1 MRLRDFVGNQRMV
14 EILRRGQLPQA
25 SLFTGP
31 EGVGKKTLALS
42 LAAMANCKDRQ
53 KDELCGKCSSCVKES
68 AGHHPDIL
76 LFEPHKNL
84 IRIGKSARDLK
95 KSGRDPQKSGR
106 GLNTMR
112 PLSREVQFR
121 PFEGRLRFFIIDQ
134 AETMTEKA
142 ANCILKTLEEPPD
155 TSRIILI
162 SSFPHRLLPT
172 IRSRCQAF
180 PFHPLGREE
189 ILRYL
194 EDHLPE
200 DHPEMRASLAE
211 GSIAVALSL
220 NLEETLEQRDR
231 MLGLLISWC
240 EQESF
245 ESLYNQCEQ
254 LPLRSELKT
263 REGVRRYLNLLQR
276 IVEDLYFLQVDTPQ
290 RIVNQDRL
298 DDLQKLSEGVELNWV
313 RELLYHVD
321 RARWD
326 IDHYVNPLMC
336 FETLWLMSS
345 RDMSSRDTSN
355 VGNRHRQV

>member
-1 MRLRDFVGNQRMV
+1 MRLSDFVGNQQMV
-14 EILRRGQLPQA
+14 QILRRGQLPQA

-31 EGVGKKTLALS
+31 EGVGKKTLASS
-42 LAAMANCKDRQ
+42 LAALANCKGGAE
-53 KDELCGKCSSCVKES
+53 DEVCGKCSSCVKEA
-68 AGHHPDIL
+68 AGHHPDIR
-76 LFEPHKNL
+76 LFQPHKNL
-84 IRIGKSARDLK
+84 IRIEPIRE
-95 KSGRDPQKSGR
+95 
-106 GLNTMR
+106 LN
-112 PLSREVQFR
+112 REVQFR
-121 PFEGRLRFFIIDQ
+121 PFEGRLRCFIIDQ
-134 AETMTEKA
+134 AETMTEEA

-194 EDHLPE
+194 EDHLTE

-211 GSIAVALSL
+211 GSIAVALGL

-231 MLGLLISWC
+231 MLGLLTSWC
-240 EQESF
+240 GQESF
-245 ESLYNQCEQ
+245 QALYKQCEQ

-276 IVEDLYFLQVDTPQ
+276 IGEDLYFLQVDTPE
-290 RIVNQDRL
+290 RVVNQDRL

-313 RELLYHVD
+313 RDFLYQVD

-336 FETLWLMSS
+336 FDTLWLMSP
-345 RDMSSRDTSN
+345 DCA
-355 VGNRHRQV
+355 

>member
-1 MRLRDFVGNQRMV
+1 MRLGDFVGNQRMV
-14 EILRRGQLPQA
+14 EILRRGRLPGA

-42 LAAMANCKDRQ
+42 LSALANCKEGSE
-53 KDELCGKCSSCVKES
+53 DELCGTCSSCVKEA
-68 AGHHPDIL
+68 AGHHPDIR
-76 LFEPHKNL
+76 LFQPHKNL
-84 IRIGKSARDLK
+84 IKID
-95 KSGRDPQKSGR
+95 
-106 GLNTMR
+106 TMR
-112 PLSREVQFR
+112 ELNREVQFR
-121 PFEGRLRFFIIDQ
+121 PFEGRLRCFIIDQ
-134 AETMTEKA
+134 AETLNEEA

-162 SSFPHRLLPT
+162 SSFPQRLLPT

-194 EDHLPE
+194 ENHLTE

-211 GSIAVALSL
+211 GSIAAALTL
-220 NLEETLEQRDR
+220 DLEETLGQRDR
-231 MLGLLISWC
+231 MLELLTSWC
-240 EQESF
+240 RQESF
-245 ESLYNQCEQ
+245 EALYTQCEQ

-276 IVEDLYFLQVDTPQ
+276 IGEDLYFLQVGTPE

-313 RELLYHVD
+313 REFLYHVD

-326 IDHYVNPLMC
+326 IDH
-336 FETLWLMSS
+336 
-345 RDMSSRDTSN
+345 
-355 VGNRHRQV
+355 

>member
-1 MRLRDFVGNQRMV
+1 MV

-42 LAAMANCKDRQ
+42 LAAMANCKGDTE
-53 KDELCGKCSSCVKES
+53 DELCGTCSSCVKES
-68 AGHHPDIL
+68 AGHHPDIW
-76 LFEPHKNL
+76 LFQPHKNV
-84 IRIGKSARDLK
+84 IHIGKDS
-95 KSGRDPQKSGR
+95 RDP
-106 GLNTMR
+106 NTMR
-112 PLSREVQFR
+112 ELNREVQFR

-142 ANCILKTLEEPPD
+142 ANCILKTLEEPPE

-162 SSFPHRLLPT
+162 TSFPHRLLPT

-189 ILRYL
+189 VLRYL
-194 EDHLPE
+194 EDHLTE

-211 GSIAVALSL
+211 GSIAVALRL
-220 NLEETLEQRDR
+220 DLEETLGQRDR
-231 MLGLLISWC
+231 MLELLTSWC
-240 EQESF
+240 GQESF
-245 ESLYNQCEQ
+245 EALYKQCEQ

-276 IVEDLYFLQVDTPQ
+276 IGEDLYFLQVDTPQ
-290 RIVNQDRL
+290 RVVNQDRL
-298 DDLQKLSEGVELNWV
+298 DDLQKLSEGIELNWV
-313 RELLYHVD
+313 RDFLYHVD

-345 RDMSSRDTSN
+345 RETSN

>member
-1 MRLRDFVGNQRMV
+1 MRLRDFVGNQRLV
-14 EILRRGQLPQA
+14 EILRRGRLPGA

-42 LAAMANCKDRQ
+42 LSALANCKEGSE
-53 KDELCGKCSSCVKES
+53 DELCGTCSSCVKEA
-68 AGHHPDIL
+68 AGHHPDIR
-76 LFEPHKNL
+76 LFQPHKNL
-84 IRIGKSARDLK
+84 IKID
-95 KSGRDPQKSGR
+95 
-106 GLNTMR
+106 TMR
-112 PLSREVQFR
+112 ELNREVRFR
-121 PFEGRLRFFIIDQ
+121 PFEGRLRCFIIDQ
-134 AETMTEKA
+134 AETLTEEA

-162 SSFPHRLLPT
+162 TSFPHRLLPT

-194 EDHLPE
+194 ENHLTE

-211 GSIAVALSL
+211 GSIAAALSL
-220 NLEETLEQRDR
+220 DLEETLGQRDR
-231 MLGLLISWC
+231 MLELLTSWC
-240 EQESF
+240 RQESF
-245 ESLYNQCEQ
+245 EALYKQCEQ

-276 IVEDLYFLQVDTPQ
+276 LGEDLYFLQVDTPE

-298 DDLQKLSEGVELNWV
+298 DDLQTLSEGVELNWV
-313 RELLYHVD
+313 REFLYHVD

-336 FETLWLMSS
+336 FETLWLI
-345 RDMSSRDTSN
+345 SSRDTSN

>member
-1 MRLRDFVGNQRMV
+1 MRLGDFVGNQRMV
-14 EILRRGQLPQA
+14 EILRRGRLPGA

-42 LAAMANCKDRQ
+42 LSALANCKEGSE
-53 KDELCGKCSSCVKES
+53 DELCGTCSSCVKEA
-68 AGHHPDIL
+68 AGHHPDIR
-76 LFEPHKNL
+76 LFQPHKNL
-84 IRIGKSARDLK
+84 IKID
-95 KSGRDPQKSGR
+95 
-106 GLNTMR
+106 TMR
-112 PLSREVQFR
+112 ELNREVQFR
-121 PFEGRLRFFIIDQ
+121 PFEGRLRCFIIDQ
-134 AETMTEKA
+134 AETLNEEA

-162 SSFPHRLLPT
+162 SSFPQRLLPT

-194 EDHLPE
+194 ENHLTE

-211 GSIAVALSL
+211 GSIAAALTL
-220 NLEETLEQRDR
+220 DLEETLGQRDR
-231 MLGLLISWC
+231 MLELLTSWC
-240 EQESF
+240 RQESF
-245 ESLYNQCEQ
+245 EALYTQCEQ

-276 IVEDLYFLQVDTPQ
+276 IGEDLYFLQVDTPE

-313 RELLYHVD
+313 REFLYHVD

-336 FETLWLMSS
+336 FETLWLISS
-345 RDMSSRDTSN
+345 SPDCA
-355 VGNRHRQV
+355 

>member
-1 MRLRDFVGNQRMV
+1 MRLRDFVGNQRLV
-14 EILRRGQLPQA
+14 EILRRGRLPGA

-42 LAAMANCKDRQ
+42 LSALANCKEGSE
-53 KDELCGKCSSCVKES
+53 DELCGTCSSCVKEA
-68 AGHHPDIL
+68 AGHHPDIR
-76 LFEPHKNL
+76 LFQPHKNL
-84 IRIGKSARDLK
+84 IKID
-95 KSGRDPQKSGR
+95 
-106 GLNTMR
+106 TMR
-112 PLSREVQFR
+112 ELNREVQFR
-121 PFEGRLRFFIIDQ
+121 PFEGQLRCFIIDQ
-134 AETMTEKA
+134 AETLTEEA

-189 ILRYL
+189 ILPYL

-211 GSIAVALSL
+211 GSIAIALSL

-231 MLGLLISWC
+231 MLELLTSWC
-240 EQESF
+240 GQESF
-245 ESLYNQCEQ
+245 ESLYTQCEQ

-263 REGVRRYLNLLQR
+263 REGVRRYLNVLQR
-276 IVEDLYFLQVDTPQ
+276 LGEDLYFLQVNTPE

-313 RELLYHVD
+313 REFLYHVD

-345 RDMSSRDTSN
+345 RDTNN

>member
-1 MRLRDFVGNQRMV
+1 MRLGDFVGNQRLV
-14 EILRRGQLPQA
+14 EILRRGRLPGA

-42 LAAMANCKDRQ
+42 LSALANCKEGSE
-53 KDELCGKCSSCVKES
+53 DELCGTCSSCVKEA
-68 AGHHPDIL
+68 AGHHPDIR
-76 LFEPHKNL
+76 LFQPHKNL
-84 IRIGKSARDLK
+84 IKID
-95 KSGRDPQKSGR
+95 
-106 GLNTMR
+106 TMR
-112 PLSREVQFR
+112 ELNREVQFR
-121 PFEGRLRFFIIDQ
+121 PFEGQLRCFIIDQ
-134 AETMTEKA
+134 AETLTEEA

-189 ILRYL
+189 ILPYL

-211 GSIAVALSL
+211 GSIARALSL
-220 NLEETLEQRDR
+220 NLEETLDQRDR
-231 MLGLLISWC
+231 MLELLTSWC
-240 EQESF
+240 GQESF
-245 ESLYNQCEQ
+245 ESLYSQCEQ

-263 REGVRRYLNLLQR
+263 REGVRRYLKLLQR
-276 IVEDLYFLQVDTPQ
+276 LGEDLYFLQVDTPE

-313 RELLYHVD
+313 REFLYHVD

-326 IDHYVNPLMC
+326 IDHYVNALMC
-336 FETLWLMSS
+336 FETLWL
-345 RDMSSRDTSN
+345 MSSRDTSN

>member
-1 MRLRDFVGNQRMV
+1 MRLGDFVGNQRMV
-14 EILRRGQLPQA
+14 EILRRGRLPGA

-42 LAAMANCKDRQ
+42 LSALANCKEGSE
-53 KDELCGKCSSCVKES
+53 DELCGTCSSCVKEA
-68 AGHHPDIL
+68 AGHHPDIR
-76 LFEPHKNL
+76 LFQPHKNL
-84 IRIGKSARDLK
+84 IKID
-95 KSGRDPQKSGR
+95 
-106 GLNTMR
+106 TMR
-112 PLSREVQFR
+112 ELTREVQFR
-121 PFEGRLRFFIIDQ
+121 PFEGRLRCFIIDQ
-134 AETMTEKA
+134 AETLNEEA

-162 SSFPHRLLPT
+162 SSFPQRLLPT

-194 EDHLPE
+194 ENHLTE

-211 GSIAVALSL
+211 GSIAAALTL
-220 NLEETLEQRDR
+220 DLEETLGQRDR
-231 MLGLLISWC
+231 MLELLTSWC
-240 EQESF
+240 RQESF
-245 ESLYNQCEQ
+245 EALYTQCEQ

-276 IVEDLYFLQVDTPQ
+276 IGEDLYFLQVDTPE

-313 RELLYHVD
+313 REFLYHVD

-345 RDMSSRDTSN
+345 RDTNN

>member
-1 MRLRDFVGNQRMV
+1 MRLGDFVGNQRMV
-14 EILRRGQLPQA
+14 EILRRGRLPGA

-42 LAAMANCKDRQ
+42 LSALANCKEGSE
-53 KDELCGKCSSCVKES
+53 DELCGTCSSCVKEA
-68 AGHHPDIL
+68 AGHHPDIR
-76 LFEPHKNL
+76 LFQPHKNL
-84 IRIGKSARDLK
+84 IKID
-95 KSGRDPQKSGR
+95 
-106 GLNTMR
+106 TMR
-112 PLSREVQFR
+112 ELNREVQFR
-121 PFEGRLRFFIIDQ
+121 PFEGRLRCFIIDQ
-134 AETMTEKA
+134 AETLNEEA

-162 SSFPHRLLPT
+162 SSFPQRLLPT

-194 EDHLPE
+194 ENHLTE

-211 GSIAVALSL
+211 GSIAAALTL
-220 NLEETLEQRDR
+220 DLEETLGQRDR
-231 MLGLLISWC
+231 MLELLTSWC
-240 EQESF
+240 RQESF
-245 ESLYNQCEQ
+245 EALYTQCEQ

-276 IVEDLYFLQVDTPQ
+276 IGEDLYFLQVGTPE

-313 RELLYHVD
+313 REFLYHVD

-336 FETLWLMSS
+336 FETLWLISS
-345 RDMSSRDTSN
+345 SPEWA
-355 VGNRHRQV
+355 

>member
-1 MRLRDFVGNQRMV
+1 MV
-14 EILRRGQLPQA
+14 EILRRGRLPGA

-42 LAAMANCKDRQ
+42 LSALANCKEGSE
-53 KDELCGKCSSCVKES
+53 DELCGTCSSCVKEA
-68 AGHHPDIL
+68 AGHHPDIR
-76 LFEPHKNL
+76 LFQPHKNL
-84 IRIGKSARDLK
+84 IKID
-95 KSGRDPQKSGR
+95 
-106 GLNTMR
+106 TMR
-112 PLSREVQFR
+112 ELNREVQFR
-121 PFEGRLRFFIIDQ
+121 PFEGRLRCFIIDQ
-134 AETMTEKA
+134 AETLNEEA

-162 SSFPHRLLPT
+162 SSFPQRLLPT

-194 EDHLPE
+194 ENHLTE

-211 GSIAVALSL
+211 GSIAAALTL
-220 NLEETLEQRDR
+220 DLEETLGQRDR
-231 MLGLLISWC
+231 MLELLTSWC
-240 EQESF
+240 RQESF
-245 ESLYNQCEQ
+245 EALYTQCEQ

-276 IVEDLYFLQVDTPQ
+276 IGEDLYFLQVDTPE

-313 RELLYHVD
+313 REFLYHVD

-336 FETLWLMSS
+336 FETLWLISS
-345 RDMSSRDTSN
+345 SPEWA
-355 VGNRHRQV
+355 

>member
-1 MRLRDFVGNQRMV
+1 MV
-14 EILRRGQLPQA
+14 EILRRGRLPQA

-42 LAAMANCKDRQ
+42 LAAMANCKGDTE
-53 KDELCGKCSSCVKES
+53 DELCGRCSSCVKEA
-68 AGHHPDIL
+68 AGHHPDIW

-95 KSGRDPQKSGR
+95 KSGKDSQKSGR

-134 AETMTEKA
+134 AETMTEEA
-142 ANCILKTLEEPPD
+142 ANCILKTLEEPPE

-162 SSFPHRLLPT
+162 TSFPHRLLPT

-189 ILRYL
+189 VLRYL

-211 GSIAVALSL
+211 GSIAVALRL
-220 NLEETLEQRDR
+220 DLEETLGQRDR
-231 MLGLLISWC
+231 MLELLTSWC
-240 EQESF
+240 GQESF
-245 ESLYNQCEQ
+245 EALYKQCEQ

-276 IVEDLYFLQVDTPQ
+276 IGEDLYFLQVDTPQ
-290 RIVNQDRL
+290 RVVNQDRL
-298 DDLQKLSEGVELNWV
+298 DDLQKLSEGIELNWV
-313 RELLYHVD
+313 RDFLYHVD

-345 RDMSSRDTSN
+345 RETSN

>member
-1 MRLRDFVGNQRMV
+1 MV
-14 EILRRGQLPQA
+14 EILRRGRLPGA

-42 LAAMANCKDRQ
+42 LAAMANCKGETE
-53 KDELCGKCSSCVKES
+53 DELCGTCSSCVKES

-84 IRIGKSARDLK
+84 IKID
-95 KSGRDPQKSGR
+95 
-106 GLNTMR
+106 TMR
-112 PLSREVQFR
+112 ELNREVQFR
-121 PFEGRLRFFIIDQ
+121 PFEGQLRCFIIDQ
-134 AETMTEKA
+134 AETLNEEA

-211 GSIAVALSL
+211 GSIAAALTL
-220 NLEETLEQRDR
+220 DLEETLGQRDR
-231 MLGLLISWC
+231 MLELLTSWC

-245 ESLYNQCEQ
+245 EALYSQCEQ

-276 IVEDLYFLQVDTPQ
+276 IGEDLYFLQVDTPE
-290 RIVNQDRL
+290 RVVNQDRL

-313 RELLYHVD
+313 REFLYHVD
-321 RARWD
+321 RSRWD

-336 FETLWLMSS
+336 FETLWLI
-345 RDMSSRDTSN
+345 SSRDTSN

>member
-1 MRLRDFVGNQRMV
+1 MRLRDFVGNQQMV

-42 LAAMANCKDRQ
+42 LAAMANCKGDTE
-53 KDELCGKCSSCVKES
+53 DDLCGTCSSCVKES
-68 AGHHPDIL
+68 AGHHPDIR
-76 LFEPHKNL
+76 LFEPHKNV
-84 IRIGKSARDLK
+84 IHIGEDS
-95 KSGRDPQKSGR
+95 RDP
-106 GLNTMR
+106 NTMR
-112 PLSREVQFR
+112 ELNREVQFR

-142 ANCILKTLEEPPD
+142 ANCILKTLEEPPE

-162 SSFPHRLLPT
+162 TSFPHRLLPT

-189 ILRYL
+189 ILPYL
-194 EDHLPE
+194 EDHLTE
-200 DHPEMRASLAE
+200 DHLEMRASLAE
-211 GSIAVALSL
+211 GSIAVALGL
-220 NLEETLEQRDR
+220 ALEETLEQRDR
-231 MLGLLISWC
+231 MLEVLTSWC
-240 EQESF
+240 GQESF
-245 ESLYNQCEQ
+245 EALYSQCEQ

-276 IVEDLYFLQVDTPQ
+276 LGEDLYFLQVDTPE

-313 RELLYHVD
+313 REFLYHVD

-345 RDMSSRDTSN
+345 RDTN
-355 VGNRHRQV
+355 HVGNRHRQV

>member
-1 MRLRDFVGNQRMV
+1 MV
-14 EILRRGQLPQA
+14 QILRRGQLPQA

-31 EGVGKKTLALS
+31 EGVGKRTLASS
-42 LAAMANCKDRQ
+42 LAALANCKGDTE
-53 KDELCGKCSSCVKES
+53 DEVCGTCSSCVKEA
-68 AGHHPDIL
+68 AGHHPDIR
-76 LFEPHKNL
+76 LFQPQKNV
-84 IRIGKSARDLK
+84 IRID
-95 KSGRDPQKSGR
+95 
-106 GLNTMR
+106 TMR
-112 PLSREVQFR
+112 ELNREVQYR
-121 PFEGRLRFFIIDQ
+121 PFEGRLRCFIIDQ
-134 AETMTEKA
+134 AETMTEEA
-142 ANCILKTLEEPPD
+142 ANCILKTLEEPPE

-194 EDHLPE
+194 EDHLTE

-211 GSIAVALSL
+211 GSIAVALRL
-220 NLEETLEQRDR
+220 DLEETLEQRDR
-231 MLGLLISWC
+231 MLGLLTSWC
-240 EQESF
+240 GQESF
-245 ESLYNQCEQ
+245 EALYKQCEQ

-276 IVEDLYFLQVDTPQ
+276 IGEDLYFLQVDTPE
-290 RIVNQDRL
+290 RIINQDRL
-298 DDLQKLSEGVELNWV
+298 DDLQKVSEGVELNWV
-313 RELLYHVD
+313 RDFLYHVD

-326 IDHYVNPLMC
+326 IEHYVNPLMC

-345 RDMSSRDTSN
+345 SRAND

>member
-1 MRLRDFVGNQRMV
+1 MRLRDFVGNQRLV
-14 EILRRGQLPQA
+14 EILRRGRLPGA

-42 LAAMANCKDRQ
+42 LSALANCKEGSE
-53 KDELCGKCSSCVKES
+53 DELCGTCSSCVKEA
-68 AGHHPDIL
+68 AGHHPDIR
-76 LFEPHKNL
+76 LFQPHKNL
-84 IRIGKSARDLK
+84 IKID
-95 KSGRDPQKSGR
+95 
-106 GLNTMR
+106 TMR
-112 PLSREVQFR
+112 ELNREVQFR
-121 PFEGRLRFFIIDQ
+121 PFEGQLRCFIIDQ
-134 AETMTEKA
+134 AETLTEEA

-189 ILRYL
+189 ILPYL

-231 MLGLLISWC
+231 MLELLTSWC
-240 EQESF
+240 GQESF
-245 ESLYNQCEQ
+245 ESLYTQCEQ

-276 IVEDLYFLQVDTPQ
+276 LGEDLYFLQVDTPE

-313 RELLYHVD
+313 REFLYHVD
-321 RARWD
+321 RARRD

-345 RDMSSRDTSN
+345 RDTNN